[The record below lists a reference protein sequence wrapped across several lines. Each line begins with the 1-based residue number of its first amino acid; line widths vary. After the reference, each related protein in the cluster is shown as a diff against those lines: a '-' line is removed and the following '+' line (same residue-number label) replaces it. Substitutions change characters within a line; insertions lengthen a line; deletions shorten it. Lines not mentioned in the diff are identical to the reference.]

1 MAERVA
7 AAEATA
13 SDLRG
18 QVEDLRGVVNELRTA
33 RDRGVSHTESQRT
46 DDRQVRTLDGDG
58 TRSRRHVVEAGDE
71 GCSGSDHQ
79 LSCQQSTV
87 IIGWDGLVAAG
98 FKPLLSDPRARLR
111 TQRPGVLTGSPHYR
125 KGTT

>member
-33 RDRGVSHTESQRT
+33 RDRGS
-46 DDRQVRTLDGDG
+46 
-58 TRSRRHVVEAGDE
+58 
-71 GCSGSDHQ
+71 
-79 LSCQQSTV
+79 
-87 IIGWDGLVAAG
+87 
-98 FKPLLSDPRARLR
+98 R
-111 TQRPGVLTGSPHYR
+111 TQKLSAP
-125 KGTT
+125 TTDK